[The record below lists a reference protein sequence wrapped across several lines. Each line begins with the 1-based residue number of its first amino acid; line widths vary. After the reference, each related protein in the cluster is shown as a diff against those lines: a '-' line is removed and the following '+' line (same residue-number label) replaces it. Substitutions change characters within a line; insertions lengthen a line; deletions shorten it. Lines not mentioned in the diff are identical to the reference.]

1 MTPPRIIGGKSGGIR
16 LRSVPGSGTRPI
28 TDRVKEALFNIL
40 GPEIEGSTFLD
51 LFAGTGSVGLEALSR
66 GASYVCFIDASR
78 QAISTIKENL
88 RLTHLE
94 QGAEILHMD
103 AFVFLRRPPT
113 RAFDFIFVAPP
124 QYKGLWEKALAVLD
138 ANPTWLSPT
147 GTIIV
152 QIDPNEYKPLLL
164 QHFAEEDRRRYGSTQ
179 LIFYRCKPS
188 QEAIATSK

>member
-103 AFVFLRRPPT
+103 AFAFLRRPPT

-138 ANPTWLSPT
+138 QNPTWLSPT

-164 QHFAEEDRRRYGSTQ
+164 QHFAEEDRRHYGSTQ

-188 QEAIATSK
+188 QEAIATSQ

>member
-103 AFVFLRRPPT
+103 AFAFLRHPPT
-113 RAFDFIFVAPP
+113 RTFDFIFVAPP